1 MNNNRLKFED
11 IEEVQSA
18 PRRRNRHNH
27 THNDYR
33 PINTTYDGNHF
44 HSDINSNVN
53 INGGNNEH
61 QHHHHHHHH
70 HHRPQWTEFGCK
82 QIILMC
88 IFGVSM
94 GVLFLSFITNLIL
107 TIKQVMTPRF
117 FLPSIILIFI
127 SFLCSGGIMGTY
139 LTPPHKRRNPLRVN
153 ELLIMRTFVPSIM
166 LVVSLL
172 FLLLGGGNIKN
183 LKEDLNKSEDLCKKN
198 KGLSMEEIYIK
209 TNKTTKE
216 LIAQKEDLKYAFQ
229 NNLMC
234 YPFPHCVNINSDS
247 NNYYICNSQDFIKI
261 ESIKIN
267 CDSINLKENS
277 KQILQE
283 IKNQKNG
290 NLFFNNCLDLNK
302 NFFKS
307 EINLLKCE
315 SDFNLENIKF
325 SKNLSIASNMNIKEY
340 LNIKLVKIL
349 DEIKKGQEIIFKYEK
364 TKYDYDLDCLHH
376 NDYIFSH
383 LLLNIYLYVFYAL
396 CVFWI
401 IFGIYSMHRLINL
414 GIEGKL
420 EFLDDRNDEQRI
432 NNYNNV
438 NSSED
443 DGEVNQLNF

>member
-18 PRRRNRHNH
+18 PRIRNRHNH

-183 LKEDLNKSEDLCKKN
+183 LKEDLNKSEDLCKRN

-216 LIAQKEDLKYAFQ
+216 LISQKEDIRYAFQ

-234 YPFPHCVNINSDS
+234 YPFPHFANINSGS
-247 NNYYICNSQDFIKI
+247 NNYYICNSQDFIKN

-307 EINLLKCE
+307 EINLFKCE
-315 SDFNLENIKF
+315 SEYNLENIKF
-325 SKNLSIASNMNIKEY
+325 SKNLTMASDMNIKEY

-443 DGEVNQLNF
+443 DGEVNQLSF

>member
-61 QHHHHHHHH
+61 QHHHHHHH

-234 YPFPHCVNINSDS
+234 YPFPHCVNINSDI
-247 NNYYICNSQDFIKI
+247 NNYYICNSQDFIKN

-267 CDSINLKENS
+267 CDLINLKENS

-283 IKNQKNG
+283 IKNQKSA
-290 NLFFNNCLDLNK
+290 NLFINNCLDLNK

-307 EINLLKCE
+307 EINLFKCE

>member
-183 LKEDLNKSEDLCKKN
+183 LKEDLNKSEDLCKRN

-209 TNKTTKE
+209 TNKITKE
-216 LIAQKEDLKYAFQ
+216 LISQKEDIRYAFQ

-247 NNYYICNSQDFIKI
+247 NNYYICNSQDFIKN

-267 CDSINLKENS
+267 CGSINLKENS

-307 EINLLKCE
+307 EINLFKCE

-349 DEIKKGQEIIFKYEK
+349 DEIKKAKEIIFKYEK